1 MDNIDNEQQTT
12 QVESTTA
19 QQGNTTIEKQTVRN
33 EATVST
39 RTMVE
44 RIVWFIIGFIAVV
57 IAIRIVLMLLGANQG
72 NAFVDFIYSLG
83 GFFAAPFFGIF
94 GYSPAYGGS
103 VFEISSLVAI
113 LVYVLI
119 GWGITKAL
127 NISSPK
133 EV

>member
-12 QVESTTA
+12 QVENTTA
-19 QQGNTTIEKQTVRN
+19 QQGNTTIEKQTVVN

-39 RTMVE
+39 RTIIE
-44 RIVWFIIGFIAVV
+44 RIIWFVVGFIAVV

-72 NAFVDFIYSLG
+72 NGFVDLIYGIG

-94 GYSPAYGGS
+94 GYDPAYGAS
-103 VFEISSLVAI
+103 KFEIGSLVAI
-113 LVYVLI
+113 LVYVLV

>member
-94 GYSPAYGGS
+94 GYSPAYGSS